1 MTLIIG
7 LTGGIGSGKTAVSD
21 YFATQGITIVDADVI
36 AHKLTQKDSP
46 LLAVVR
52 EQFGDWSVDTDGNYD
67 RAAMRQ
73 YVFANP
79 DALAKLNAIMH
90 PAIRQAIINELQ
102 NAQSDYVILSVPL
115 LFETRHA
122 TPNLLSLCYHLLV
135 VDVSPDVQIERAS
148 KRDGNNVEQ
157 IRAIINRQ
165 IDRNERLALAKQ
177 LNADIVQNEQ
187 TLAELHQQLENLH
200 QKYTQLAQQ
209 HRP

>member
-21 YFATQGITIVDADVI
+21 YFATQGIAIVDADVI
-36 AHKLTQKDSP
+36 AHKLTQKDSS

-52 EQFGDWSVDTDGNYD
+52 EQFGDWSIDADGNYH

-90 PAIRQAIINELQ
+90 PAIRQAIIDELQ

-122 TPNLLSLCYHLLV
+122 TPNLLSLCHHLLV

-148 KRDGNNVEQ
+148 KRDGNNAEQ
-157 IRAIINRQ
+157 IRTIINRQ
-165 IDRNERLALAKQ
+165 IDRNERLTLAKQ

-200 QKYTQLAQQ
+200 QKYRQLAQQ
-209 HRP
+209 HCP